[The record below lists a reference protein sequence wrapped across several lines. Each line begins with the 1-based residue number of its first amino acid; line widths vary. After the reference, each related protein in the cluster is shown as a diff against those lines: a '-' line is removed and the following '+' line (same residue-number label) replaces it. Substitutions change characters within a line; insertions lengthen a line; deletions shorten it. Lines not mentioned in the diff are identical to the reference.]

1 MVKKIVQ
8 FLIFG
13 AFSIQ
18 IQAQTYFDFTE
29 KHYRD
34 STKKYLLQLADAAI
48 SLPLKR
54 DNHAQLASAFWA
66 MEIMQYRPGHA
77 QSAIRYQLPLLSK
90 QPAFYQRAFLQ
101 MLHSLYP
108 KQYSQEISTIWKDLD
123 GTKNQAMALEYLA
136 MNGVF
141 PEDFKLI
148 ENDSSHLFYYAERR
162 NKNIQPISAD
172 ALLDTAFF
180 PNQLLV
186 VSLQHNDRN
195 IPGTIRFRLPNH
207 TWYKRTDG
215 TIWEAPQLARAITN
229 LPYYLTNGN
238 TPQGLY
244 VLDGFAV
251 SENDW
256 IGPTTNLQMRLPFE
270 TDRKHFFAGDST
282 QNWEDGYKYLLGPLA
297 NKKPLWESFIAGK
310 LGRTEIIAHGTTID
324 PTWYKNQP
332 YFPNTP
338 SLGCLCSPE
347 LWNEKGIRVK
357 SAQQEWIEVLQSL
370 GGGQQGYLLVV
381 EIQK

>member
-8 FLIFG
+8 AFIFG
-13 AFSIQ
+13 AFAIQ
-18 IQAQTYFDFTE
+18 IQAQKYFDFTE
-29 KHYRD
+29 KYYRD
-34 STKKYLLQLADAAI
+34 STKNYLIQLADATI
-48 SLPLKR
+48 SLPLNR

-66 MEIMQYRPGHA
+66 MEIMQYRPSHA
-77 QSAIRYQLPLLSK
+77 QSAIRYQIPLLTK

-108 KQYSQEISTIWKDLD
+108 KQYSQEISSIWKDLD

-162 NKNIQPISAD
+162 SKKIQPISAD
-172 ALLDTAFF
+172 ALLDPSFF

-195 IPGTIRFRLPNH
+195 IPGAIRFRLPNH
-207 TWYKRTDG
+207 TWYKRSDG
-215 TIWEAPQLARAITN
+215 SIWEAPQLARAITN

-256 IGPTTNLQMRLPFE
+256 IGPTTNLQMRMPFE
-270 TDRKHFFAGDST
+270 TDRIHFFAGDST
-282 QNWEDGYKYLLGPLA
+282 QNWENGYKSLLGPLA
-297 NKKPLWESFIAGK
+297 NKTQLWESFIAGK

-347 LWNEKGIRVK
+347 LWDEKGIRVK

-381 EIQK
+381 DIQK

>member
-1 MVKKIVQ
+1 MVKKIVEVLL
-8 FLIFG
+8 LIVFVT
-13 AFSIQ
+13 Q

-29 KHYRD
+29 KYYRD
-34 STKKYLLQLADAAI
+34 STKNYLIQLADATI
-48 SLPLKR
+48 GLSLNR

-66 MEIMQYRPGHA
+66 MEIMQYRPAHA
-77 QSAIRYQLPLLSK
+77 LSAIRYQLPLLTK

-108 KQYSQEISTIWKDLD
+108 KQYSKEILSIWKELD

-136 MNGVF
+136 MSGLF
-141 PEDFKLI
+141 PEDFKLT
-148 ENDSSHLFYYAERR
+148 ENDSSHIYYYAERIKR
-162 NKNIQPISAD
+162 NIQPILAD

-207 TWYKRTDG
+207 TWHKRTDG

-229 LPYYLTNGN
+229 LPFYLTNGN

-256 IGPTTNLQMRLPFE
+256 IGPTTNLQMRMPFE
-270 TDRKHFFAGDST
+270 TNRIHFFAGDST
-282 QNWEDGYKYLLGPLA
+282 KNWEEGYKSLLGPFK
-297 NKKPLWESFIAGK
+297 NKTQLWESFIAGK

-347 LWNEKGIRVK
+347 FWNEKGIRTK
-357 SAQQEWIEVLQSL
+357 SSQEEWIQVLQSL

-381 EIQK
+381 DVQK

>member
-1 MVKKIVQ
+1 MVKKIVEVLL
-8 FLIFG
+8 LIVFVT
-13 AFSIQ
+13 Q

-29 KHYRD
+29 KYYRD
-34 STKKYLLQLADAAI
+34 STKNYLIQLADATI
-48 SLPLKR
+48 SLPLNR

-66 MEIMQYRPGHA
+66 MEIMQYRPAHA
-77 QSAIRYQLPLLSK
+77 QSAIRYQLPLLTK

-108 KQYSQEISTIWKDLD
+108 KQYSKEILSIWKELD

-136 MNGVF
+136 MSGLF
-141 PEDFKLI
+141 PEDFKLT
-148 ENDSSHLFYYAERR
+148 ENDSSHLYYYAERIKR
-162 NKNIQPISAD
+162 NIQPISAD

-195 IPGTIRFRLPNH
+195 IPGAIRFRLPNH
-207 TWYKRTDG
+207 TWHKRTDE

-229 LPYYLTNGN
+229 LPFYLTNGN

-244 VLDGFAV
+244 VLDGFGI

-256 IGPTTNLQMRLPFE
+256 IGPTTNLQMRMPFE
-270 TDRKHFFAGDST
+270 TNRIHFFAGDST
-282 QNWEDGYKYLLGPLA
+282 KNWEEGYKSLLGPFK
-297 NKKPLWESFIAGK
+297 NKTQLWESFIAGK

-347 LWNEKGIRVK
+347 FWNEKGIRTK
-357 SAQQEWIEVLQSL
+357 SSQEEWIQVLQSL

-381 EIQK
+381 DVQK

>member
-1 MVKKIVQ
+1 MVKKIMCTLFFCGFAWLVH
-8 FLIFG
+8 
-13 AFSIQ
+13 
-18 IQAQTYFDFTE
+18 AQVYFDFTE

-34 STKKYLLQLADAAI
+34 STRKYLMALADAAI
-48 SLPLKR
+48 SLPLNR
-54 DNHAQLASAFWA
+54 DNHPQLASAFWA
-66 MEIMQYRPGHA
+66 MEIMQYKPNHGQA
-77 QSAIRYQLPLLSK
+77 AIRYQLPLLKK

-101 MLHSLYP
+101 MLYTLYP
-108 KQYSQEISTIWKDLD
+108 KQYDNEILKIWKELN
-123 GTKNQAMALEYLA
+123 GSKNQAMALEYLA
-136 MNGVF
+136 LSGIF
-141 PEDFKLI
+141 PNDFHI
-148 ENDSSHLFYYAERR
+148 EKNDSSHLFYYDQR
-162 NKNIQPISAD
+162 KNGKPSSFTVD
-172 ALLDTAFF
+172 DLLHPNFL

-186 VSLQHNDRN
+186 ISLQQNDRN
-195 IPGTIRFRLPNH
+195 IPGVIRFRLPNH
-207 TWYKRTDG
+207 TWHKRTDG

-256 IGPTTNLQMRLPFE
+256 IGPTTNLQMRMPFE
-270 TDRKHFFAGDST
+270 TNRIHFFAGDST
-282 QNWEDGYKYLLGPLA
+282 KNWEEGYKSLLGPFK
-297 NKKPLWESFIAGK
+297 NKIQLWESFIAGK

-347 LWNEKGIRVK
+347 LWNEKGIRTR
-357 SAQQEWIEVLQSL
+357 SAQEEWIQVLQSL

-381 EIQK
+381 DVQK

>member
-1 MVKKIVQ
+1 MVKKIVEVLL
-8 FLIFG
+8 LIVFVT
-13 AFSIQ
+13 Q

-29 KHYRD
+29 KYYRD
-34 STKKYLLQLADAAI
+34 STKNYLIQLADATI
-48 SLPLKR
+48 SLPLNR

-66 MEIMQYRPGHA
+66 MEIMQYRPAHA
-77 QSAIRYQLPLLSK
+77 QSAIRYQLPLLTK

-108 KQYSQEISTIWKDLD
+108 KQYSKEILSIWKELD

-136 MNGVF
+136 MSGLF
-141 PEDFKLI
+141 PEDFKLT
-148 ENDSSHLFYYAERR
+148 ENDSSHIYYYAERIKR
-162 NKNIQPISAD
+162 NIQPISAD

-186 VSLQHNDRN
+186 VSLQHNNRN

-207 TWYKRTDG
+207 TWHKRTDG

-229 LPYYLTNGN
+229 LPYYITNGN

-256 IGPTTNLQMRLPFE
+256 IGPTTNLQMRMPFE
-270 TDRKHFFAGDST
+270 TNRIHFFAGDST
-282 QNWEDGYKYLLGPLA
+282 KNWEEGYKSLLGPFK
-297 NKKPLWESFIAGK
+297 NKIQLWESFIAGK

-347 LWNEKGIRVK
+347 FWNEKGIRTK
-357 SAQQEWIEVLQSL
+357 SSQEEWIQVLQSL

-381 EIQK
+381 DIQK